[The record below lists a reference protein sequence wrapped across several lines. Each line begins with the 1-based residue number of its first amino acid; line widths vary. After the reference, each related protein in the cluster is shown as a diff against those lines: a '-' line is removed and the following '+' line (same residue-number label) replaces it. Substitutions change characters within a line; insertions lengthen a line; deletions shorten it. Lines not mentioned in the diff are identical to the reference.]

1 MQSRLHLIEV
11 KSELGAGTR
20 GASLGVDA
28 VKIAA
33 HDFASRFFHK
43 MPRTEVPNRNDLLYG
58 PEGSPFARYI
68 KGVGEVMENVRDAVH
83 ACMEN
88 GAYPLVLAGDH
99 STSAG
104 TLAGIL
110 KARPGQRI
118 GVIWI
123 DAHADLHSPWTTPS
137 GNLHGMP
144 LALALGEDNKASA
157 VREPEPATVKRWHA
171 LQQMAGSAP
180 MLGYQDLVYIAL
192 RDLETEEASL
202 IRENRVKVFTV
213 AELRRKGV
221 ERVALDA
228 LNALAAC
235 DIIYISFDV
244 DSLDSKLSQ
253 GTGTPVAGGIN
264 EREAGKLLQNLVRN
278 PKVCCFEMVEI
289 NPTLDKENL
298 MAEMA
303 FEILV
308 KVANAID
315 QQVPSGREEDV

>member
-1 MQSRLHLIEV
+1 MSRLHLLEV

-33 HDFASRFFHK
+33 HDFASRFFHIL
-43 MPRTEVPNRNDLLYG
+43 PRTEVPNRNDLLYG
-58 PEGSPFARYI
+58 PEGSPFARYL
-68 KGVGEVMENVRDAVH
+68 KGVGEVMESVRDAVQ
-83 ACMEN
+83 ACLEQ
-88 GAYPLVLAGDH
+88 GSYPLILAGDH
-99 STSAG
+99 SSAAG
-104 TLAGIL
+104 SLAGIR
-110 KARPGQRI
+110 KAFPNQRL

-137 GNLHGMP
+137 GNMHGMP
-144 LALALGEDNKASA
+144 LALALGEDHTTAS
-157 VREPEPATVKRWHA
+157 VRDPEPSTIKRWRA
-171 LQQMAGSAP
+171 LQHMAGTAP
-180 MLGYQDLVYIAL
+180 MIRYQDLVYIAL
-192 RDLETEEASL
+192 RDLEPQESSL

-213 AELRRKGV
+213 PELRRKGV

-228 LNALAAC
+228 LDALSSC
-235 DIIYISFDV
+235 DLIYVSFDV

-253 GTGTPVAGGIN
+253 GTGTPVPGGIN

-315 QQVPSGREEDV
+315 QQVPSGKEDDV

>member
-1 MQSRLHLIEV
+1 MSRLHLLEV

-43 MPRTEVPNRNDLLYG
+43 LPRTEVPNRNDLLYG
-58 PEGSPFARYI
+58 PEGSPFARYL
-68 KGVGEVMENVRDAVH
+68 KGVGEVMESVRDAVQD
-83 ACMEN
+83 CLEQ
-88 GAYPLVLAGDH
+88 GSYPLILAGDH
-99 STSAG
+99 SSAAG
-104 TLAGIL
+104 SLAGIR
-110 KARPGQRI
+110 KAFPNQRL

-137 GNLHGMP
+137 GNMHGMP
-144 LALALGEDNKASA
+144 LALALGEDHTTAS
-157 VREPEPATVKRWHA
+157 VRDPEPSTIKRWRA
-171 LQQMAGSAP
+171 LQHMAGTAP
-180 MLGYQDLVYIAL
+180 MIRYQDLVYIAL
-192 RDLETEEASL
+192 RDLEPQESSL

-213 AELRRKGV
+213 PELRRKGV

-228 LNALAAC
+228 LDALSSC
-235 DIIYISFDV
+235 DLIYVSFDV

-253 GTGTPVAGGIN
+253 GTGTPVPGGIN

-315 QQVPSGREEDV
+315 QQVPSGKEDDV